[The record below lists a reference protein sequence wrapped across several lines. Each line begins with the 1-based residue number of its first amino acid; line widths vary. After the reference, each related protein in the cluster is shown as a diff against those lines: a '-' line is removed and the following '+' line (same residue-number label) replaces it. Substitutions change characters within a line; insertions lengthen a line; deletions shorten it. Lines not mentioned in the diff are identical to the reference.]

1 MAGLNYVTFNQDHSL
16 LAVATTRGLRTY
28 TTDPFELSNHSTD
41 HDISLVEPLFSTSLV
56 AMILTP
62 RLLRIV
68 NTKRHSTICEL
79 TFHGM
84 VVAIRMNRRRLA
96 VVLEEI
102 VFLYDISNMKLL
114 HQQLTPLNPA
124 GICAISPS
132 SENNYL
138 ALPHYQKNAM
148 GNAQAQPGHVPR
160 SVAKEAIS
168 GDVLLYDLN
177 KMEEVT
183 VIQAHQTPLS
193 SIALNSDGTLLATSS
208 EKGTVIRVFSIPD
221 GKKLYQFRRGS
232 MPARIYS
239 MSFNAT
245 STLLCVSSATE
256 TVHIF
261 KLAPPAQNPHSASHH
276 QSNRASSSPPTR
288 DLHHASDTSSIS
300 GTTLADPDD
309 RTSDSSSTTPPT
321 TTSASSFNPSR
332 QPSNPKPT
340 NPGLMSFVR
349 RTSQNVIGPSS
360 FVSRLATGGYLPA
373 SVAEMWEP
381 QRDFAWVRVPRSNG
395 QGGGGNSSA
404 GAGAGAAGT
413 ESQGGGYS
421 SGYGAGAGGGGGGGG
436 GAGGGGGGG
445 GSVGGIRSSVVAMPN
460 HLAVPHVMVATSE
473 GEFYV
478 FAIDLER
485 GGEGTLVKRFGFV
498 E

>member
-1 MAGLNYVTFNQDHSL
+1 
-16 LAVATTRGLRTY
+16 LRTY

-148 GNAQAQPGHVPR
+148 ENAQAQPGHVPR

-193 SIALNSDGTLLATSS
+193 SIAINSDGTLLATSS

-261 KLAPPAQNPHSASHH
+261 KLAPPAQNPHSSSHH
-276 QSNRASSSPPTR
+276 QSTRDSSSPPTR
-288 DLHHASDTSSIS
+288 EPHPSSDTSSSIP
-300 GTTLADPDD
+300 GTTPTDPDD

-321 TTSASSFNPSR
+321 TTSASSSTNPTSR
-332 QPSNPKPT
+332 SNPSNPGKPT
-340 NPGLMSFVR
+340 NNNPGLMSFVR

-395 QGGGGNSSA
+395 QGGGGGGNSSS
-404 GAGAGAAGT
+404 AGAGAAGT
-413 ESQGGGYS
+413 ENQGGGYS
-421 SGYGAGAGGGGGGGG
+421 SGYGAGGGGG
-436 GAGGGGGGG
+436 GAGGGGGG

>member
-124 GICAISPS
+124 GICAISPN

-160 SVAKEAIS
+160 SVAKEAVS

-193 SIALNSDGTLLATSS
+193 SIAINSDGTLLATSS

-261 KLAPPAQNPHSASHH
+261 KLAPPGQNPHSASHRP
-276 QSNRASSSPPTR
+276 SNADSTSPPTR
-288 DLHHASDTSSIS
+288 DPHPSDASSPIS
-300 GTTLADPDD
+300 GTTTLADPDD
-309 RTSDSSSTTPPT
+309 PTSDSSSTTAASTNPPPR
-321 TTSASSFNPSR
+321 NPP
-332 QPSNPKPT
+332 PSNPPKSN

-373 SVAEMWEP
+373 SVAEIWEP
-381 QRDFAWVRVPRSNG
+381 QRDFAWVRIPRSNSQG
-395 QGGGGNSSA
+395 HNSSSGGGG
-404 GAGAGAAGT
+404 
-413 ESQGGGYS
+413 GGGESNTGGVGSS
-421 SGYGAGAGGGGGGGG
+421 SGNGGGGG
-436 GAGGGGGGG
+436 GAGGGAGAGAGGGVGGGG
-445 GSVGGIRSSVVAMPN
+445 GASGGLRSSVVAMPN

-478 FAIDLER
+478 FTIDLER

>member
-1 MAGLNYVTFNQDHSL
+1 
-16 LAVATTRGLRTY
+16 
-28 TTDPFELSNHSTD
+28 
-41 HDISLVEPLFSTSLV
+41 
-56 AMILTP
+56 
-62 RLLRIV
+62 
-68 NTKRHSTICEL
+68 
-79 TFHGM
+79 
-84 VVAIRMNRRRLA
+84 
-96 VVLEEI
+96 
-102 VFLYDISNMKLL
+102 
-114 HQQLTPLNPA
+114 
-124 GICAISPS
+124 
-132 SENNYL
+132 
-138 ALPHYQKNAM
+138 
-148 GNAQAQPGHVPR
+148 
-160 SVAKEAIS
+160 
-168 GDVLLYDLN
+168 
-177 KMEEVT
+177 MEEVT

-193 SIALNSDGTLLATSS
+193 SIAINCDGTLLATSS

-256 TVHIF
+256 TVHVF
-261 KLAPPAQNPHSASHH
+261 KLAPPGQNPHSASHH
-276 QSNRASSSPPTR
+276 PSNPDSSPTR
-288 DLHHASDTSSIS
+288 EAHHSDASSIS

-309 RTSDSSSTTPPT
+309 RTSDSSSTPTPPT
-321 TTSASSFNPSR
+321 ASSNPSR
-332 QPSNPKPT
+332 NPKPN

-381 QRDFAWVRVPRSNG
+381 QRDFAWVRIPRSNG
-395 QGGGGNSSA
+395 HGGSNSSSA
-404 GAGAGAAGT
+404 GAGSAGGV
-413 ESQGGGYS
+413 ESGASGN
-421 SGYGAGAGGGGGGGG
+421 SGYGDAGG

-445 GSVGGIRSSVVAMPN
+445 GSGSGGLRSSVVAMPN

-478 FAIDLER
+478 FTIDLER

>member
-1 MAGLNYVTFNQDHSL
+1 
-16 LAVATTRGLRTY
+16 
-28 TTDPFELSNHSTD
+28 
-41 HDISLVEPLFSTSLV
+41 
-56 AMILTP
+56 MILTP

-193 SIALNSDGTLLATSS
+193 SIAINSDGTLLATSS

-276 QSNRASSSPPTR
+276 QSNRDSSSPPTR
-288 DLHHASDTSSIS
+288 EPHHSSDPSSSSIS
-300 GTTLADPDD
+300 GTTLPDPDD
-309 RTSDSSSTTPPT
+309 PRTSDSSSTTPPT
-321 TTSASSFNPSR
+321 APANPTR
-332 QPSNPKPT
+332 NPSNPSKPT
-340 NPGLMSFVR
+340 TNSGLMSFVR

-381 QRDFAWVRVPRSNG
+381 QRDFAWVRVPRSQG
-395 QGGGGNSSA
+395 QGGGGSNSSA
-404 GAGAGAAGT
+404 GPGAAGL
-413 ESQGGGYS
+413 ENQGGGG
-421 SGYGAGAGGGGGGGG
+421 SGYGTGGGGGGGG
-436 GAGGGGGGG
+436 GGSGG
-445 GSVGGIRSSVVAMPN
+445 GSGNGGIRSSVVAMPN

>member
-1 MAGLNYVTFNQDHSL
+1 
-16 LAVATTRGLRTY
+16 
-28 TTDPFELSNHSTD
+28 
-41 HDISLVEPLFSTSLV
+41 
-56 AMILTP
+56 MILTP

>member
-193 SIALNSDGTLLATSS
+193 SIAINSDGTLLATSS

-261 KLAPPAQNPHSASHH
+261 KLAPPGQNPHSASHH
-276 QSNRASSSPPTR
+276 PSNPDPSPTR
-288 DLHHASDTSSIS
+288 ETHQSDTSSSIS

-309 RTSDSSSTTPPT
+309 RTSDSSSPTPPT
-321 TTSASSFNPSR
+321 ASSNPSR
-332 QPSNPKPT
+332 NPKPT

-381 QRDFAWVRVPRSNG
+381 QRDFAWVRIPR
-395 QGGGGNSSA
+395 GNSHNS
-404 GAGAGAAGT
+404 
-413 ESQGGGYS
+413 
-421 SGYGAGAGGGGGGGG
+421 GGGGGGGG
-436 GAGGGGGGG
+436 GVESNAGGGSSGNGGAGGGTGAGVGGGGG
-445 GSVGGIRSSVVAMPN
+445 GSGGLRSSVVAMPN

-478 FAIDLER
+478 FTIDLER

>member
-124 GICAISPS
+124 GICAISPN

-148 GNAQAQPGHVPR
+148 GNAQSQPGHVPR

-193 SIALNSDGTLLATSS
+193 SIAINSDGTLLATSS

-261 KLAPPAQNPHSASHH
+261 KLAPPGQNPHSSSHH
-276 QSNRASSSPPTR
+276 RPGSNPSTHEPDQS
-288 DLHHASDTSSIS
+288 DVSSIS

-309 RTSDSSSTTPPT
+309 RTSDSSTTPPT
-321 TTSASSFNPSR
+321 SAASASTSNNPSR
-332 QPSNPKPT
+332 NPASNNPKPT

-381 QRDFAWVRVPRSNG
+381 QRDFAWVRVPRGNNSG
-395 QGGGGNSSA
+395 HHGGGNQS
-404 GAGAGAAGT
+404 GAGSGDN
-413 ESQGGGYS
+413 GGY
-421 SGYGAGAGGGGGGGG
+421 GAGGGGGVSAGGG
-436 GAGGGGGGG
+436 GASGGGSGS
-445 GSVGGIRSSVVAMPN
+445 GSVGGGSRSSVVAMPN

-478 FAIDLER
+478 FTIDLER

>member
-114 HQQLTPLNPA
+114 HQQLAPLNPA

-138 ALPHYQKNAM
+138 ALPHYQKNAT

-193 SIALNSDGTLLATSS
+193 SIAINSDGTLLATSS

-232 MPARIYS
+232 MPARIYG

-261 KLAPPAQNPHSASHH
+261 KLAPPGQNPHSASHH
-276 QSNRASSSPPTR
+276 PSNPDPSPTR
-288 DLHHASDTSSIS
+288 ETHHSDTSSIS

-309 RTSDSSSTTPPT
+309 RTSDSSSTPTPPT
-321 TTSASSFNPSR
+321 ASSNPSR
-332 QPSNPKPT
+332 NSKPN

-381 QRDFAWVRVPRSNG
+381 QRDFAWVRIPRGNSHNS
-395 QGGGGNSSA
+395 GGGGGGGSGVESNAGGSSSGNG
-404 GAGAGAAGT
+404 GAGG
-413 ESQGGGYS
+413 
-421 SGYGAGAGGGGGGGG
+421 GAGAGGGGSGG
-436 GAGGGGGGG
+436 
-445 GSVGGIRSSVVAMPN
+445 GGIRSSVVAMPN

-478 FAIDLER
+478 FTIDLER

>member
-138 ALPHYQKNAM
+138 ALPHYQKNAT

-193 SIALNSDGTLLATSS
+193 SIAINSDGTLLATSS

-261 KLAPPAQNPHSASHH
+261 KLAPPGQNPHSASHH
-276 QSNRASSSPPTR
+276 PSNRDSSPPTR
-288 DLHHASDTSSIS
+288 ESNPSSDTPSIS
-300 GTTLADPDD
+300 GTTSLADPDD
-309 RTSDSSSTTPPT
+309 RPSDSSSPSPTPPT
-321 TTSASSFNPSR
+321 ASSN
-332 QPSNPKPT
+332 NPKPN

-381 QRDFAWVRVPRSNG
+381 QRDFAWVRIPRGGNG
-395 QGGGGNSSA
+395 YGHNSGSGSGSSSAGGGGGGGVESN
-404 GAGAGAAGT
+404 AAG
-413 ESQGGGYS
+413 S
-421 SGYGAGAGGGGGGGG
+421 SGYGGAGGGGGGGG
-436 GAGGGGGGG
+436 GGGSAGGL
-445 GSVGGIRSSVVAMPN
+445 RSSVVAMPN

-478 FAIDLER
+478 FTIDLER

>member
-138 ALPHYQKNAM
+138 ALPHYQKNAT

-193 SIALNSDGTLLATSS
+193 SIAINSDGTLLATSS

-276 QSNRASSSPPTR
+276 QSNRDSSSPPTR
-288 DLHHASDTSSIS
+288 EPHHSSDASSIS
-300 GTTLADPDD
+300 GTTTLPDPDD
-309 RTSDSSSTTPPT
+309 RTSDSSTTPPT
-321 TTSASSFNPSR
+321 TTTASSTNNPSR
-332 QPSNPKPT
+332 QPSNPNPKS

-395 QGGGGNSSA
+395 PGGGVGGGNSNA
-404 GAGAGAAGT
+404 G
-413 ESQGGGYS
+413 SGGGGDGSVVGGNS
-421 SGYGAGAGGGGGGGG
+421 SGYGAAGGG
-436 GAGGGGGGG
+436 GGGGGGG

>member
-148 GNAQAQPGHVPR
+148 GNTQAQPGHVPR

-193 SIALNSDGTLLATSS
+193 SIAINSDGTLLATSS

-256 TVHIF
+256 TVHVF
-261 KLAPPAQNPHSASHH
+261 KLAPPGQNPHSASHH
-276 QSNRASSSPPTR
+276 PSNPDSSQPTR
-288 DLHHASDTSSIS
+288 DPHPSSSSDTDSIS

-309 RTSDSSSTTPPT
+309 RTSDSSSPTPPT
-321 TTSASSFNPSR
+321 AAAAPTSRNP
-332 QPSNPKPT
+332 PSNNPKP

-381 QRDFAWVRVPRSNG
+381 QRDFAWVRIPRGGNSYGHNNG
-395 QGGGGNSSA
+395 GSSSAGGVGGGGV
-404 GAGAGAAGT
+404 
-413 ESQGGGYS
+413 ESNASGGS
-421 SGYGAGAGGGGGGGG
+421 SGNSGAGGG

-445 GSVGGIRSSVVAMPN
+445 GGLRSSVVAMPN

-478 FAIDLER
+478 FTIDLER

>member
-193 SIALNSDGTLLATSS
+193 SIAINSDGTLLATSS

-276 QSNRASSSPPTR
+276 QSNRDSSPPTR
-288 DLHHASDTSSIS
+288 EHHHSSDTSSSVS
-300 GTTLADPDD
+300 GTTLTDPDD
-309 RTSDSSSTTPPT
+309 RTSDSSTTPPT
-321 TTSASSFNPSR
+321 TASSTNPSR
-332 QPSNPKPT
+332 QPSNPNPKS

-395 QGGGGNSSA
+395 HGGGGGNNSNA
-404 GAGAGAAGT
+404 G
-413 ESQGGGYS
+413 SGGGGDGSVVGGNS
-421 SGYGAGAGGGGGGGG
+421 SGYGAAGGSVGGGNN
-436 GAGGGGGGG
+436 GGGG
-445 GSVGGIRSSVVAMPN
+445 GSGSGGIRSSVVAMPN

-478 FAIDLER
+478 FAY
-485 GGEGTLVKRFGFV
+485 FFF
-498 E
+498 

>member
-1 MAGLNYVTFNQDHSL
+1 
-16 LAVATTRGLRTY
+16 
-28 TTDPFELSNHSTD
+28 STD

-138 ALPHYQKNAM
+138 ALPHYQKNAT

-177 KMEEVT
+177 KMEEAT

-193 SIALNSDGTLLATSS
+193 SIAINSDGTLLATSS

-276 QSNRASSSPPTR
+276 QSNRDSSSPPTHEP
-288 DLHHASDTSSIS
+288 HHSSDASSIS

-309 RTSDSSSTTPPT
+309 RTSDNKKQSKDS
-321 TTSASSFNPSR
+321 PS
-332 QPSNPKPT
+332 
-340 NPGLMSFVR
+340 
-349 RTSQNVIGPSS
+349 
-360 FVSRLATGGYLPA
+360 
-373 SVAEMWEP
+373 
-381 QRDFAWVRVPRSNG
+381 
-395 QGGGGNSSA
+395 
-404 GAGAGAAGT
+404 
-413 ESQGGGYS
+413 
-421 SGYGAGAGGGGGGGG
+421 
-436 GAGGGGGGG
+436 
-445 GSVGGIRSSVVAMPN
+445 IRS
-460 HLAVPHVMVATSE
+460 
-473 GEFYV
+473 
-478 FAIDLER
+478 
-485 GGEGTLVKRFGFV
+485 
-498 E
+498 

>member
-124 GICAISPS
+124 GICAISPN

-148 GNAQAQPGHVPR
+148 GNAQSQPGHVPR

-193 SIALNSDGTLLATSS
+193 SIAINSDGTLLATSS

-261 KLAPPAQNPHSASHH
+261 KLAPPGQNPHSSSHH
-276 QSNRASSSPPTR
+276 RPGSNRSTHEP
-288 DLHHASDTSSIS
+288 DQSDVSSIS

-321 TTSASSFNPSR
+321 TASASSNPSR
-332 QPSNPKPT
+332 NPPSNNNNNNNNPKPS

-381 QRDFAWVRVPRSNG
+381 QRDFAWVRVPRGNNG
-395 QGGGGNSSA
+395 HGGGNQS
-404 GAGAGAAGT
+404 
-413 ESQGGGYS
+413 
-421 SGYGAGAGGGGGGGG
+421 GAGGGGGGDSGGYGAGGGSAGSG
-436 GAGGGGGGG
+436 GAGGGVGGSGS
-445 GSVGGIRSSVVAMPN
+445 GSVGGGSRSSVVAMPN

-478 FAIDLER
+478 FTIDLER